1 MHKQNKLLAKQL
13 IPHFYFDRYFRNVWE
28 LESGKL
34 FSEPAV
40 KSIFYYGFK
49 NNNGITR
56 IDDGTV
62 MEIRKQIQENNIK
75 IEKRDGRKNR
85 TRRKRIRKNT
95 VEALREQ
102 NIAMDNKLVHMDN
115 IYSLHHHSMPRLASN
130 SDLRRLSEIYDT
142 NWSIHAGIDRSDPL
156 AKNPLARTIV
166 TSVAKGLTGSRSKY
180 TIKEDVPS
188 YIYILLHL
196 AWVQD
201 ATLEGIKSELSEA
214 VAEYDGTDTLCS
226 ERWGTWDLAPW
237 CEDHEVKFEPIF
249 PSYELQ
255 KKAFSELYIVI

>member
-1 MHKQNKLLAKQL
+1 MNLLV
-13 IPHFYFDRYFRNVWE
+13 YE
-28 LESGKL
+28 
-34 FSEPAV
+34 
-40 KSIFYYGFK
+40 
-49 NNNGITR
+49 
-56 IDDGTV
+56 
-62 MEIRKQIQENNIK
+62 
-75 IEKRDGRKNR
+75 
-85 TRRKRIRKNT
+85 
-95 VEALREQ
+95 
-102 NIAMDNKLVHMDN
+102 
-115 IYSLHHHSMPRLASN
+115 RLASN

-214 VAEYDGTDTLCS
+214 VAEYDGIDTLCS

-255 KKAFSELYIVI
+255 KKAFSELYIVIQNSRFKSANIIIPGSISENILSEELQMFDYHPQSKWYGSPQKNEPGGVQDDVIFSLGWTIYGGREFGVESFRERVGQSSFGTFVPGKDNLARYD